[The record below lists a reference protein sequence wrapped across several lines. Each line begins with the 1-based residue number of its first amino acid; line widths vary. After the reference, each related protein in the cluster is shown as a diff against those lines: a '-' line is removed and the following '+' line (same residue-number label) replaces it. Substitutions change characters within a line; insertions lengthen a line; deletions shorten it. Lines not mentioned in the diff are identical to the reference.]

1 MKLRLIPLFASVL
14 TLGLALGLAAPAFA
28 KGDAARGKK
37 IAEVNCAEC
46 HAVGRTGAGAN
57 AKSPPFR
64 TLAQRYPLQALE
76 ESLAEGIMVGHEGP
90 EMPLYEFEP
99 QEIED
104 LMAYLKTIQVKKR
117 K

>member
-1 MKLRLIPLFASVL
+1 MTPRLIPLLAAAL
-14 TLGLALGLAAPAFA
+14 TLGLAGPAFA
-28 KGDAARGKK
+28 KADAARGKK

-46 HAVGRTGAGAN
+46 HAVGRTGASAN
-57 AKSPPFR
+57 ATSPPFR
-64 TLAQRYPLQALE
+64 TLAQRYPLQELE

-90 EMPLYEFEP
+90 EMPLFEFEP
-99 QEIED
+99 QDIED